1 MPVWVWILLYVFD
14 ICQFY
19 NTWKYFKCVCLKL
32 FVPFFFPL
40 HKSTNNLYN
49 LYLSRKKNIF
59 VDFFLRF
66 SEITKMIYMK
76 FLHLLKAASFLVSR
90 KKKICMTNCVTVQKI
105 SKYKKEANNIKTACI
120 YATRLKAC
128 MYVTRK
134 KW

>member
-1 MPVWVWILLYVFD
+1 MYEFEYYCMYLTFASFIIRENISSVSAWNYL
-14 ICQFY
+14 
-19 NTWKYFKCVCLKL
+19 CL
-32 FVPFFFPL
+32 FFFPL

-49 LYLSRKKNIF
+49 WYLSRKKNIF